1 MPLHGMYNCEQSPFL
16 RCAGIQGRSPA
27 QQARAQQARRSPWAV
42 CVYGA
47 SFLRPVLLQPI
58 PKKIKCSLEN
68 NLSIN
73 TILGQVNFIRILSD
87 ISVASQRAHFW
98 ELLSSSLPCTRPPD
112 KGIIRCL
119 QLISNDIYP
128 YSTSANS
135 SKDSKLIPQKSQ
147 SLCSSHTLLPFRRP
161 EFFPSRIPPF
171 HSRIP
176 SDLLLLSLCT

>member
-1 MPLHGMYNCEQSPFL
+1 MCRDSREVSGT
-16 RCAGIQGRSPA
+16 AGTGTAGTALSLGR
-27 QQARAQQARRSPWAV
+27 V

-147 SLCSSHTLLPFRRP
+147 SLCSSHTLLPFLCRP

>member
-1 MPLHGMYNCEQSPFL
+1 ML
-16 RCAGIQGRSPA
+16 
-27 QQARAQQARRSPWAV
+27 PWK
-42 CVYGA
+42 
-47 SFLRPVLLQPI
+47 QP
-58 PKKIKCSLEN
+58 
-68 NLSIN
+68 IN

-176 SDLLLLSLCT
+176 SDLLLLSLCTWAQTCGPLLATPLHHSTDSKKPPQTSLYDLLLVLDP